1 METIY
6 RECDYI
12 TIHVPLLD
20 STRGMIKSESIAQM
34 KNGVVILN
42 FSRDVLVNEDDMAE
56 ALKARKVKCYV
67 TDFPNTKS
75 VNMEG
80 AIVTPHLGASTE
92 ESEDNCSRMAVEE
105 IMDYIDNGNIRNSVN
120 FPACDMGVCQMASR
134 VAVMHLNIP
143 NMIGQITGT
152 LAAGNVNIS
161 DMTNKSRDKYAYTLL
176 DLESTPDAM
185 MIQKLNAIKGVLRVR
200 VIK

>member
-1 METIY
+1 
-6 RECDYI
+6 
-12 TIHVPLLD
+12 
-20 STRGMIKSESIAQM
+20 
-34 KNGVVILN
+34 
-42 FSRDVLVNEDDMAE
+42 
-56 ALKARKVKCYV
+56 
-67 TDFPNTKS
+67 
-75 VNMEG
+75 
-80 AIVTPHLGASTE
+80 
-92 ESEDNCSRMAVEE
+92 
-105 IMDYIDNGNIRNSVN
+105 
-120 FPACDMGVCQMASR
+120 MASR

>member
-1 METIY
+1 
-6 RECDYI
+6 
-12 TIHVPLLD
+12 
-20 STRGMIKSESIAQM
+20 
-34 KNGVVILN
+34 
-42 FSRDVLVNEDDMAE
+42 
-56 ALKARKVKCYV
+56 
-67 TDFPNTKS
+67 
-75 VNMEG
+75 MEG
-80 AIVTPHLGASTE
+80 AIVIPHLGASTE
-92 ESEDNCSRMAVEE
+92 ESEDNCARMAVEE

-143 NMIGQITGT
+143 NMIGQVTGT

-176 DLESTPDAM
+176 DLESTPDTM

>member
-1 METIY
+1 
-6 RECDYI
+6 
-12 TIHVPLLD
+12 
-20 STRGMIKSESIAQM
+20 
-34 KNGVVILN
+34 
-42 FSRDVLVNEDDMAE
+42 
-56 ALKARKVKCYV
+56 
-67 TDFPNTKS
+67 
-75 VNMEG
+75 
-80 AIVTPHLGASTE
+80 
-92 ESEDNCSRMAVEE
+92 
-105 IMDYIDNGNIRNSVN
+105 MDYIDNGNIRNSVN

-143 NMIGQITGT
+143 NMIGQVTGT